1 MRGQTQ
7 SSSMTPVP
15 LGETRTVGHLL
26 PQVLIDVTAGLVAFP
41 VGTLPLGPHVYS
53 WVEWSNAR
61 KGSCPRKQ
69 QHKVELDWQADGLTI
84 WLCWLPKQSKI
95 RQSLQLPLRDKQRG
109 AYKQNQ
115 SLQLQPS
122 SHTQMVE
129 GFISVFFS
137 ADQELYFPPPC
148 FCL

>member
-53 WVEWSNAR
+53 WVEGAMRGKVRAQGNSNIQWNLIGR
-61 KGSCPRKQ
+61 
-69 QHKVELDWQADGLTI
+69 LIQA
-84 WLCWLPKQSKI
+84 KSK
-95 RQSLQLPLRDKQRG
+95 SL
-109 AYKQNQ
+109 A
-115 SLQLQPS
+115 S
-122 SHTQMVE
+122 T
-129 GFISVFFS
+129 
-137 ADQELYFPPPC
+137 
-148 FCL
+148 